1 MFERDGEFL
10 LLHTLCWQHECLAY
24 GNIVGIAQAVVAEY
38 GGHHGVGAVIAASD
52 ARKVVARFYL
62 IINVLWCGV
71 RVGLF
76 AVFLCRMTCGEK
88 RKGSLS
94 DTKEKD
100 VLIHTERTG
109 HPLLFGAQRDA
120 LD

>member
-1 MFERDGEFL
+1 M
-10 LLHTLCWQHECLAY
+10 LHTLCWQHECLAY

-76 AVFLCRMTCGEK
+76 AVFLCWFGAD
-88 RKGSLS
+88 S
-94 DTKEKD
+94 
-100 VLIHTERTG
+100 
-109 HPLLFGAQRDA
+109 LFGGRRVSGGLGGLRYMCCVMRCRLGLFSLRLGGQRVGVA
-120 LD
+120 